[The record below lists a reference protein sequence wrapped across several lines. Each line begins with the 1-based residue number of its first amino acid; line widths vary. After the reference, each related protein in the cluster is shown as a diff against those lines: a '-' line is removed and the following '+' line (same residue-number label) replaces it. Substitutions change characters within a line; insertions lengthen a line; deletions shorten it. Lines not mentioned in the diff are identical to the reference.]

1 MEIMCYSQQTPVP
14 GHPPEEAAP
23 SPPIDTEQHG
33 TTMMSGGSPAECC
46 ETTIWVFRDPRKT
59 KVSIYRGFEGLPWAI
74 SDLVRKT
81 NAAIGRGEVEGQTL
95 SVGDVV
101 QACVVSYY
109 DDELRKPQTTDDSPR
124 YATLPYR
131 LVRAE
136 GGHMSAE
143 PAIPPETALHFNI
156 PATVGDLIPNLDED
170 ARREVLVSLQ
180 LKEAAHKTERSVDE
194 SVQEAVRSR
203 DVSYVTSEKAD
214 DEASDFLGFL
224 ANEGKEEDTPVSPP
238 PRPSHAETVRLRKA
252 ITQRLQKRAKDVEDF
267 GFSAD

>member
-1 MEIMCYSQQTPVP
+1 
-14 GHPPEEAAP
+14 
-23 SPPIDTEQHG
+23 
-33 TTMMSGGSPAECC
+33 MSGGSPAECC

-109 DDELRKPQTTDDSPR
+109 DGEVRKPQTTADSPR

-131 LVRAE
+131 IVRAE

-156 PATVGDLIPNLDED
+156 PATVGELVPNLDED

-180 LKEAAHKTERSVDE
+180 LKEAAHKTDRTIGE
-194 SVQEAVRSR
+194 SVEDAVRAR
-203 DVSYVTSEKAD
+203 EVSYDVSEKAD
-214 DEASDFLGFL
+214 EEAGAFLGFL

-238 PRPSHAETVRLRKA
+238 PLPSHAETVRLRRT
-252 ITQRLQKRAKDVEDF
+252 ITQRLQKRAKDAEDF

>member
-1 MEIMCYSQQTPVP
+1 MSEGRHTPVP
-14 GHPPEEAAP
+14 GDSSEEAAP
-23 SPPIDTEQHG
+23 RPPVDTEQHG
-33 TTMMSGGSPAECC
+33 TTRMSGGSPAECC

-81 NAAIGRGEVEGQTL
+81 NAAIGRGEVEGQAL

-109 DDELRKPQTTDDSPR
+109 DGEVRKPQTTADSPR

-131 LVRAE
+131 IVRAE

-156 PATVGDLIPNLDED
+156 PATVGDLVPNLDED
-170 ARREVLVSLQ
+170 ARRELLVTLQ
-180 LKEAAHKTERSVDE
+180 LKEAAHKTDRTIEE
-194 SVQEAVRSR
+194 SVQDVVRAR
-203 DVSYVTSEKAD
+203 EVSYDVSEKAD
-214 DEASDFLGFL
+214 EEAGAFLGFL
-224 ANEGKEEDTPVSPP
+224 ANEGKEEHTPVSPP
-238 PRPSHAETVRLRKA
+238 PRPSHAETVRLRRT
-252 ITQRLQKRAKDVEDF
+252 ITQRLQKRAKDAEDF